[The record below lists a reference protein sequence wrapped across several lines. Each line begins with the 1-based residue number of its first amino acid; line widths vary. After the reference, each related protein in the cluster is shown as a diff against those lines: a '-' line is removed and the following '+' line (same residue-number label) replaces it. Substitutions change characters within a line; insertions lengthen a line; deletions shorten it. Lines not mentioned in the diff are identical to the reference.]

1 VTDMS
6 SGLTVRSAERRF
18 VLLTALRWLPVG
30 VVVPVTVLLAA
41 SRGLSPVEIGLA
53 FTAHGVVIVLLELPT
68 GGLADALGRRPV
80 LLLSGALDLTG
91 LLLLAVAEDVWGFAL
106 AYAVIGVGR
115 ALDSGPLEAWF
126 VDAVQ
131 AADHRADP
139 TRGLSRAGVADGAAL
154 AVGALAGG
162 SLPLLFGQS
171 LVAPFLAAAGCTAL
185 GLVAVAVLVVPV
197 GPVRTS
203 SGAWMALR
211 QGVAD
216 VPRVVT
222 TALRLAARERT
233 LRLLVLIALGTGPV
247 LVSIELLAPLR
258 FAELVGGE
266 AEGGQ
271 AYSVVVTLGFGAAAL
286 GSALALQARR
296 AARGSARTATAALMV
311 LAAGGL
317 ALMAA
322 HGGVVV
328 LAAGALVFYLCNGA
342 SWPLRK
348 HLLHARVDAAHRATM
363 VSASSLALQLGGL
376 VANSVQPR
384 VYEAYGSAWAF
395 ALAAAVL
402 LVLAA
407 LSLRLSEPPSG
418 DEEALLDEPLDDG
431 QHLLGGLG
439 LAQPGA
445 AGEHGEQVAEPAG
458 PVAAGQQ
465 GRAGRVDPA

>member
-1 VTDMS
+1 VADVTRLS
-6 SGLTVRSAERRF
+6 ARSAERRF

-30 VVVPVTVLLAA
+30 FVVPVTVLLAA

-80 LLLSGALDLTG
+80 LLLSGVLNLAG
-91 LLLLAVAEDVWGFAL
+91 LVLLALAQDPWGFAV

-126 VDAVQ
+126 VDAL
-131 AADHRADP
+131 HEADP
-139 TRGLSRAGVADGAAL
+139 GADPARGLSRAGVADGAAL

-162 SLPLLFGQS
+162 GLPLLFGQS
-171 LVAPFLAAAGCTAL
+171 LVAPFVAAAGFTAV
-185 GLVAVAVLVVPV
+185 GLVAVALLVVPV

-203 SGAWMALR
+203 TGPWEALR
-211 QGVAD
+211 GGVAD

-233 LRLLVLIALGTGPV
+233 LRLLMLIALGTGPV

-266 AEGGQ
+266 AAGGQ

-296 AARGSARTATAALMV
+296 AAGGSSRRATAALMV
-311 LAAGGL
+311 VAAGGL
-317 ALMAA
+317 ALMAVD
-322 HGGVVV
+322 GSVVV
-328 LAAGALVFYLCNGA
+328 LAAGALVFSLCNGA

-348 HLLHARVDAAHRATM
+348 HLLHERVDAAHRATM
-363 VSASSLALQLGGL
+363 VSASSLALQLGGIL
-376 VANSVQPR
+376 SNQVQPR
-384 VYEAYGSAWAF
+384 VYEAYGPAWAF
-395 ALAAAVL
+395 GLAAVVL
-402 LVLAA
+402 HGLGA
-407 LSLRLSEPPSG
+407 LSLRLTDPPSG
-418 DEEALLDEPLDDG
+418 DEEPLLDETLHDG
-431 QHLLGGLG
+431 QHLLSGVGLG
-439 LAQPGA
+439 QPGT
-445 AGEHGEQVAEPAG
+445 AGQDGQQVTEAAG
-458 PVAAGQQ
+458 PVAAGEQR
-465 GRAGRVDPA
+465 RAVRVDPA

>member
-1 VTDMS
+1 
-6 SGLTVRSAERRF
+6 
-18 VLLTALRWLPVG
+18 
-30 VVVPVTVLLAA
+30 VLLAA

-80 LLLSGALDLTG
+80 LLLSGALNLAG
-91 LLLLAVAEDVWGFAL
+91 LLMLAAAQDAWGFAL
-106 AYAVIGVGR
+106 AHAVIGAGR

-126 VDAVQ
+126 VDAVH
-131 AADHRADP
+131 AADPRADT

-154 AVGALAGG
+154 ASGALAGG
-162 SLPLLFGQS
+162 GLPLLSGSS
-171 LVAPFLAAAGCTAL
+171 LVAPFLAAAGFT
-185 GLVAVAVLVVPV
+185 GLSLLAVAVLVVPV

-203 SGAWMALR
+203 RGPWAAVRNGL
-211 QGVAD
+211 AD

-222 TALRLAARERT
+222 TAVRLAAHDRT
-233 LRLLVLIALGTGPV
+233 LRLLMLIALGTGPV

-271 AYSVVVTLGFGAAAL
+271 AYSVVVTLGFDAAAL

-322 HGGVVV
+322 SGGVVV

-363 VSASSLALQLGGL
+363 VSASSLALQLGGIL
-376 VANSVQPR
+376 SNSVQPR
-384 VYEAYGSAWAF
+384 VYEAAGPDVAF
-395 ALAAAVL
+395 GMAAVVL
-402 LVLAA
+402 LGLAA
-407 LSLRLSEPPSG
+407 LSLRLADPPSG
-418 DEEALLDEPLDDG
+418 DEEALLDQPLHDG
-431 QHLLGGLG
+431 EHLLGGLG
-439 LAQPGA
+439 LVQPGA
-445 AGEHGEQVAEPAG
+445 AGQDREQVPQPPG
-458 PVAAGQQ
+458 PVAAGEQ
-465 GRAGRVDPA
+465 GRAVRIDPA

>member
-1 VTDMS
+1 MS
-6 SGLTVRSAERRF
+6 AGLSVRSAERRY

-30 VVVPVTVLLAA
+30 FVVPVTVLLAA
-41 SRGLSPVEIGLA
+41 SRGLSPVEIGMA

-68 GGLADALGRRPV
+68 GGLADAIGRRPV
-80 LLLSGALDLTG
+80 LLLSGALNLAG
-91 LLLLAVAEDVWGFAL
+91 LVLLALAQDSWGFAV

-126 VDAVQ
+126 VDAVHE
-131 AADHRADP
+131 ADPRADP
-139 TRGLSRAGVADGAAL
+139 SRGLSRAGVADGAAL

-162 SLPLLFGQS
+162 GLPLLFGQS
-171 LVAPFLAAAGCTAL
+171 LVAPFVAAAACTAA
-185 GLVAVAVLVVPV
+185 GLVAVALLVVPV

-203 SGAWMALR
+203 SGPWAALR
-211 QGVAD
+211 SGVAD
-216 VPRVVT
+216 VPRVVS
-222 TALRLAARERT
+222 TAVRLAARERT
-233 LRLLVLIALGTGPV
+233 LRLLMLIAFGTGPV

-296 AARGSARTATAALMV
+296 AAHGSASVATAALMV

-317 ALMAA
+317 ALMAVD
-322 HGGVVV
+322 GTVVV

-348 HLLHARVDAAHRATM
+348 QLLHARVDAGHRATM
-363 VSASSLALQLGGL
+363 VSASSLAMQLGGIL
-376 VANSVQPR
+376 SNQVQPR
-384 VYEAYGSAWAF
+384 VYEAHGPAWAF
-395 ALAAAVL
+395 GLAAGVL
-402 LVLAA
+402 LVLAV
-407 LSLRLSEPPSG
+407 LSLRLTDPPSG
-418 DEEALLDEPLDDG
+418 DQEALDDELLDDG
-431 QHLLGGLG
+431 QHLVGGLG

-445 AGEHGEQVAEPAG
+445 AGQHGEQVAEPPG
-458 PVAAGQQ
+458 PVAAGEQR
-465 GRAGRVDPA
+465 GAVRIDPA

>member
-1 VTDMS
+1 MS
-6 SGLTVRSAERRF
+6 GRLSVRSAERRF

-30 VVVPVTVLLAA
+30 FVVPVTVLLAA

-80 LLLSGALDLTG
+80 MLLSGVCNLAG
-91 LLLLAVAEDVWGFAL
+91 LVLLALAQDSWGFAL

-126 VDAVQ
+126 VDAVHE
-131 AADHRADP
+131 ADPQADP
-139 TRGLSRAGVADGAAL
+139 TRGLSRAGIADGAAL
-154 AVGALAGG
+154 AAGALGG
-162 SLPLLFGQS
+162 GGLPLLFGAS
-171 LVAPFLAAAGCTAL
+171 LVAPFVVAAGCTAL

-203 SGAWMALR
+203 AGPWDALR
-211 QGVAD
+211 GGVAD

-222 TALRLAARERT
+222 TAVRLAAREPT
-233 LRLLVLIALGTGPV
+233 LRLLMLIALGTGPV

-266 AEGGQ
+266 AAGGQ

-296 AARGSARTATAALMV
+296 AAGGSERTATAVLMV

-317 ALMAA
+317 ALMAVD
-322 HGGVVV
+322 GSVVV

-348 HLLHARVDAAHRATM
+348 QLLHARVDAAHRATV
-363 VSASSLALQLGGL
+363 VSASSLAMQLGGI
-376 VANSVQPR
+376 VSNSVQPR
-384 VYEAYGSAWAF
+384 VYEAYGPAWAF
-395 ALAAAVL
+395 GLAGVVL
-402 LVLAA
+402 LVLAV
-407 LSLRLSEPPSG
+407 LSLRLHDAPSG
-418 DEEALLDEPLDDG
+418 DEEPLLDEALDDG

-439 LAQPGA
+439 LGQPGA
-445 AGEHGEQVAEPAG
+445 AGQHGEQVAEPPSA
-458 PVAAGQQ
+458 VAAGEQR
-465 GRAGRVDPA
+465 RAVGVDPT

>member
-1 VTDMS
+1 MS
-6 SGLTVRSAERRF
+6 GPLSARSAERRF

-30 VVVPVTVLLAA
+30 FVVPVTVLLAA

-80 LLLSGALDLTG
+80 LLLSGALNLTG
-91 LLLLAVAEDVWGFAL
+91 LVLLAVAQDSWGFAL

-126 VDAVQ
+126 VDALHQ
-131 AADHRADP
+131 AQPGADP
-139 TRGLSRAGVADGAAL
+139 SRGLSRAGVADGAAL

-162 SLPLLFGQS
+162 GLPLLFGSS
-171 LVAPFLAAAGCTAL
+171 LVAPFVAAAGCTAL
-185 GLVAVAVLVVPV
+185 GLLAVALLVVPV

-203 SGAWMALR
+203 SGPWGALR
-211 QGVAD
+211 RGVAD

-233 LRLLVLIALGTGPV
+233 LRLLMLIAFGTGPV

-286 GSALALQARR
+286 GAGLALQARR
-296 AARGSARTATAALMV
+296 AAGGSARRATAALMV
-311 LAAGGL
+311 LAAAGL
-317 ALMAA
+317 ALMAVD
-322 HGGVVV
+322 GSVVV

-363 VSASSLALQLGGL
+363 VSASSLAMQLGGIL
-376 VANSVQPR
+376 SNQVQPR
-384 VYEAYGSAWAF
+384 VYEAYGPGWAF
-395 ALAAAVL
+395 ALAGVVL

-407 LSLRLSEPPSG
+407 LSLRLTDPPSG
-418 DEEALLDEPLDDG
+418 DEEPLLDEPLDDG
-431 QHLLGGLG
+431 QDLLGGVGLG
-439 LAQPGA
+439 QPGA
-445 AGEHGEQVAEPAG
+445 AGEHREQVAEPPGA
-458 PVAAGQQ
+458 VAAGEQR
-465 GRAGRVDPA
+465 GAVRVDPA

>member
-1 VTDMS
+1 MTGRLS
-6 SGLTVRSAERRF
+6 VRSAERRF

-30 VVVPVTVLLAA
+30 FVVPVTVLLAA

-53 FTAHGVVIVLLELPT
+53 FSTHGLVVVLLELPT

-80 LLLSGALDLTG
+80 LLLSGALALTG
-91 LLLLAVAEDVWGFAL
+91 LLLLALAQDGWGFAV
-106 AYAVIGVGR
+106 AYAVVGAGR

-126 VDAVQ
+126 VDAVHE
-131 AADHRADP
+131 ADPRADT
-139 TRGLSRAGVADGAAL
+139 TRGLARGGVADGAAL

-162 SLPLLFGQS
+162 VLPLLLGQS
-171 LVAPFLAAAGCTAL
+171 LVAPFVAAAACTAL
-185 GLVAVAVLVVPV
+185 SLVAVTLLVVPV

-203 SGAWMALR
+203 SGPWDALR
-211 QGVAD
+211 RGVAD

-233 LRLLVLIALGTGPV
+233 LRLLVLLALGTGPV

-266 AEGGQ
+266 ARGGQ

-317 ALMAA
+317 ALMAVD
-322 HGGVVV
+322 GSVVV

-342 SWPLRK
+342 CWPLRK
-348 HLLHARVDAAHRATM
+348 QLLHARVDPAHRATM
-363 VSASSLALQLGGL
+363 VSASSLALQLGGI
-376 VANSVQPR
+376 VGNQVQPR
-384 VYEAYGSAWAF
+384 VYETFGPASAF
-395 ALAAAVL
+395 GLAALVL
-402 LVLAA
+402 LGLAG
-407 LSLRLSEPPSG
+407 LSLRLTDLPSG
-418 DEEALLDEPLDDG
+418 DEEPLDDQVLHDG

-439 LAQPGA
+439 VGESGA
-445 AGEHGEQVAEPAG
+445 AGQDGEQVTEAAG
-458 PVAAGQQ
+458 PVAAGEQ
-465 GRAGRVDPA
+465 GGAVRVDPA